1 MIYYNQD
8 KGKEVKTMLYIEK
21 NPNDSLYPYIIYG
34 EWDSKMY
41 VTEKN
46 LEELKKEI
54 EKIIVDK
61 TK

>member
-1 MIYYNQD
+1 M
-8 KGKEVKTMLYIEK
+8 YIEK
-21 NPNDSLYPYIIYG
+21 NPNDSLYPYIICG
-34 EWDSKMY
+34 GWGDKVY

>member
-1 MIYYNQD
+1 
-8 KGKEVKTMLYIEK
+8 MLYIEK